1 MSQTVIFLGCHLLNI
16 ISCLGDDFF
25 KCISFLL
32 FFFGGRGL
40 ASQVALVVKK
50 PPANVGDLRDMGS
63 IPGSGRCPG
72 EGHGNPLRYS
82 YLENPMDRGAWWARV
97 LGVTQS
103 WTQLKRLS
111 MHMFFFCQ
119 KNYMPLLY
127 QYHTA
132 LTKCLCN
139 DTCLLIGNIFPVTLF
154 VLICMDFYQA
164 AP

>member
-1 MSQTVIFLGCHLLNI
+1 MY
-16 ISCLGDDFF
+16 FF
-25 KCISFLL
+25 FVVL
-32 FFFGGRGL
+32 FFGGVL

-50 PPANVGDLRDMGS
+50 LPANVGDIRDIGS
-63 IPGSGRCPG
+63 IPGSGRSPG
-72 EGHGNPLRYS
+72 EGHGNPLWYS
-82 YLENPMDRGAWWARV
+82 YLENPMDRGAWWATV
-97 LGVTQS
+97 HGVTQS

-119 KNYMPLLY
+119 KNYMPLSISYCTYKMYCLY
-127 QYHTA
+127 
-132 LTKCLCN
+132 N

>member
-1 MSQTVIFLGCHLLNI
+1 M
-16 ISCLGDDFF
+16 SCLGDDFF

-32 FFFGGRGL
+32 FFFFGGVL

-50 PPANVGDLRDMGS
+50 LPANVGDIRDIGS
-63 IPGSGRCPG
+63 IPGSGRSPG
-72 EGHGNPLRYS
+72 EGHGNPLWYS
-82 YLENPMDRGAWWARV
+82 YLENPMDRGAWWATV
-97 LGVTQS
+97 HGVTQS

-119 KNYMPLLY
+119 KNYMPLSISYCTYKMYCLY
-127 QYHTA
+127 
-132 LTKCLCN
+132 N